1 MNLLRQ
7 QALYVG
13 IFLAAVF
20 AVAVGAEAGQDR
32 GGPPRGPDVERLAA
46 ELDLDADQQ
55 SRLEA
60 IFDDTRSQLMA
71 LRDDVRASGGPPDAT
86 TRAEAERI
94 REETDARVAEVLDT
108 TPEEISCVLNL
119 TGLELGYWDV
129 VVQNPDG
136 QQGIL
141 AEGFHV
147 LPPITWSDAERLTST
162 PSTSG
167 LPSI

>member
-94 REETDARVAEVLDT
+94 REETDARVAEVLDDAQYLRY
-108 TPEEISCVLNL
+108 V
-119 TGLELGYWDV
+119 ELREQRRANRRSGGPRE
-129 VVQNPDG
+129 QR
-136 QQGIL
+136 Q
-141 AEGFHV
+141 
-147 LPPITWSDAERLTST
+147 RL
-162 PSTSG
+162 
-167 LPSI
+167 